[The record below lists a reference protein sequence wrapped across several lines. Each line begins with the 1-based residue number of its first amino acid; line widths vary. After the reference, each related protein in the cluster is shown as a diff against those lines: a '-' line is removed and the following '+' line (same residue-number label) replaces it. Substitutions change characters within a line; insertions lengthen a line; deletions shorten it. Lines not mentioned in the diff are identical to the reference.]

1 MKKPRRQFE
10 DFPLASLDTL
20 YVKCDGRPSKDFM
33 KRSAQ
38 ILNIEEKEPDPG
50 KVQQHGL
57 LIKHTMISRLRA
69 AACKNRE
76 LHFSDHLVEF
86 LIFRLKIP
94 LE

>member
-20 YVKCDGRPSKDFM
+20 YVKLDRGPSKDFM

-38 ILNIEEKEPDPG
+38 TLNIEEKEPDTE

-57 LIKHTMISRLRA
+57 LIKTHNDFQIKSGFSYISRQ
-69 AACKNRE
+69 
-76 LHFSDHLVEF
+76 
-86 LIFRLKIP
+86 
-94 LE
+94 